1 LDFLTDQRTSTFL
14 GMHCLPSSIL
24 WIMSLKIAKN
34 GDIPM
39 PPATKMRFSYL
50 NTYQA
55 QVMNLKFILWH
66 QLVAREYSD
75 QVKTH
80 IRW

>member
-1 LDFLTDQRTSTFL
+1 
-14 GMHCLPSSIL
+14 
-24 WIMSLKIAKN
+24 MSLKIAKN

-50 NTYQA
+50 NAYKA
-55 QVMNLKFILWH
+55 EVMTLKFIQWH
-66 QLVAREYSD
+66 QQVPREYLD

-80 IRW
+80 IKW